1 MNKVG
6 LYGLGVMGTSL
17 AENIYRHGFSLSVYN
32 IEVQKAIQ
40 FAKNK
45 DGVMACESLE
55 AFVNSLA
62 KPRVI
67 ILMVTAGKAVDEV
80 IASLLPYL
88 QQEDCIIDCG
98 NSFYLDSEKRQQELE
113 QKGIHFISAGVSGG
127 ERGALLGP
135 SIMPSGNRS
144 AYQNAAEVLET
155 IAAHNS
161 DGSSCCHYIG
171 IKGCGHFVKMV
182 HNGIEYADMQLLAD
196 AYA

>member
-80 IASLLPYL
+80 IASL
-88 QQEDCIIDCG
+88 
-98 NSFYLDSEKRQQELE
+98 F
-113 QKGIHFISAGVSGG
+113 
-127 ERGALLGP
+127 
-135 SIMPSGNRS
+135 
-144 AYQNAAEVLET
+144 
-155 IAAHNS
+155 
-161 DGSSCCHYIG
+161 SC
-171 IKGCGHFVKMV
+171 
-182 HNGIEYADMQLLAD
+182 L
-196 AYA
+196 

>member
-67 ILMVTAGKAVDEV
+67 ILMVTAGKAVDDR
-80 IASLLPYL
+80 IAFAVLAARRLYHRL
-88 QQEDCIIDCG
+88 
-98 NSFYLDSEKRQQELE
+98 RQ
-113 QKGIHFISAGVSGG
+113 F
-127 ERGALLGP
+127 
-135 SIMPSGNRS
+135 
-144 AYQNAAEVLET
+144 VL
-155 IAAHNS
+155 S
-161 DGSSCCHYIG
+161 R
-171 IKGCGHFVKMV
+171 
-182 HNGIEYADMQLLAD
+182 Q
-196 AYA
+196 